1 MRLLELTDGVND
13 SYKKEYVD
21 ADSIARIES
30 FTLTFP
36 IYEKQ
41 KQMQGFLFFK
51 KEVEVEVYRD
61 CKTIDGSLIFMKGNK
76 DKTYIQ
82 ESPQTVI
89 EMIKNK
95 QFTVE
100 L

>member
-1 MRLLELTDGVND
+1 MRILELTDGAYETGN
-13 SYKKEYVD
+13 KEYVD

-36 IYEKQ
+36 IYETQ
-41 KQMQGFLFFK
+41 KQMKGIPFFK
-51 KEVEVEVYRD
+51 KEVEVEVYKD
-61 CKTIDGSLIFMKGNK
+61 CKSLNGSLIFMKGNK

-82 ESPQTVI
+82 ESPQTI
-89 EMIKNK
+89 IDMIKNK